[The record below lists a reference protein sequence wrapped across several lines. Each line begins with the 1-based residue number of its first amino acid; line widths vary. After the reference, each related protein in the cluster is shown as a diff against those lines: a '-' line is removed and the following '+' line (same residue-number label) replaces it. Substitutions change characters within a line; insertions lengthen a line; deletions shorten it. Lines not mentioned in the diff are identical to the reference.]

1 MGGLFSPTELS
12 CVGLIPT
19 PNFVRFRNAVGLKMT
34 DDEPLETIFEITEG
48 HLDTGMRGI
57 PVGTCRTSFVDPY
70 KGVHYVGYP
79 ISDLADMDPEDIIFL
94 LYEKRLP
101 NRQEA
106 RDFRLELR
114 SRAEDMPTGALRVL
128 EAMTPGSGHPMDWL
142 SVGIQALGMA
152 DTTGDVRSDGLNL
165 IARMPEL
172 MATIFRLRGGRGLP
186 GVASEPERGM
196 VENFVHLLGTE
207 EGDVER
213 MVRVLRTFLIL
224 HMDHGGGNLST
235 FSGKAVASGRASL
248 YASMASAMNA
258 LSGPLHGR
266 ANQACLEFVQRIGTD
281 DPAEVEKFVRG
292 ELAAKRPVYGFGHA
306 VLRAEDPRAA
316 AQIALGEEVCPDD
329 PSFRT
334 VRTLREV
341 APRVLGENP
350 KISNPYA
357 NVDVASGSLLYAVG
371 FHKPEYFTTFF
382 GWSRV
387 VGISAQIRDE
397 RNSRG
402 GRGVPIYRPKYIGRD
417 QPLRRLD

>member
-1 MGGLFSPTELS
+1 
-12 CVGLIPT
+12 
-19 PNFVRFRNAVGLKMT
+19 
-34 DDEPLETIFEITEG
+34 
-48 HLDTGMRGI
+48 
-57 PVGTCRTSFVDPY
+57 
-70 KGVHYVGYP
+70 
-79 ISDLADMDPEDIIFL
+79 
-94 LYEKRLP
+94 
-101 NRQEA
+101 
-106 RDFRLELR
+106 
-114 SRAEDMPTGALRVL
+114 
-128 EAMTPGSGHPMDWL
+128 
-142 SVGIQALGMA
+142 
-152 DTTGDVRSDGLNL
+152 
-165 IARMPEL
+165 
-172 MATIFRLRGGRGLP
+172 
-186 GVASEPERGM
+186 
-196 VENFVHLLGTE
+196 
-207 EGDVER
+207 
-213 MVRVLRTFLIL
+213 
-224 HMDHGGGNLST
+224 
-235 FSGKAVASGRASL
+235 
-248 YASMASAMNA
+248 MASAMNA

-387 VGISAQIRDE
+387 IGISAQIRDE